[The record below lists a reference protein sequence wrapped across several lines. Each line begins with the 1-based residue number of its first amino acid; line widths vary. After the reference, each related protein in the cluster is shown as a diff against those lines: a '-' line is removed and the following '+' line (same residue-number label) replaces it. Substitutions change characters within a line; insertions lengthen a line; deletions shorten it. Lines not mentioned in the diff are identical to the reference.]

1 MRKVYSVTDLGP
13 GDGGKGGFV
22 HALACRFRPK
32 YVVKEGGAQGS
43 HGVRS
48 SNGESFNFAQWGCGT
63 FEGIPTYLSERIVI
77 TPHGLINEAN
87 ALQHLG
93 IYNPWAMLYCH
104 PNCLCASPYHQV
116 WSQNYELSLG
126 EHQHGTIGTG
136 VGKAYRD
143 YEEDPD
149 LAIFARE
156 LTDKA
161 VIRQKLSMSRE
172 KIFALFADFDC
183 DSLPAE
189 DSAIFRK
196 NMALLLDNEAFDNIV
211 DEFYDVGIRLQFLLL
226 EDILKFDGILI
237 SERSHGVL
245 TDAESALKPHVSALR
260 TLPEFSEK
268 MYRDAG
274 FDGKIVNLG
283 VHRAYEI
290 RHGAGP
296 LPSRDDKLREKML
309 PGSHK
314 DTNRWQGEVQVGA
327 FDIRLLNYAIKS
339 CGGAKTFDGLA
350 LSWFDQILLQERWE
364 FCTDYRYRGTMLPRD
379 AEISTALLNS
389 VEAILTSYELEPGLS
404 SKSNDY
410 IFDYCADILSK
421 HVEIPLRL
429 LSIGATERDKI
440 FK

>member
-13 GDGGKGGFV
+13 GDGGKGGIV
-22 HALACRFRPK
+22 HALACRFKPL
-32 YVVKEGGAQGS
+32 YIVKEGGAQGS

-48 SNGESFNFAQWGCGT
+48 SSGESFNFAQWGCGT

-77 TPHGLINEAN
+77 TPHGLMNEAN
-87 ALQHLG
+87 ALQRLG
-93 IYNPWAMLYCH
+93 IYNPWSMLYCH
-104 PNCLCASPYHQV
+104 PDCLCASPYHQV

-126 EHQHGTIGTG
+126 KHQHGTIGTG
-136 VGKAYRD
+136 VGKAYR
-143 YEEDPD
+143 EANEDPD
-149 LAIFARE
+149 LALHARE
-156 LTDKA
+156 LVDKA
-161 VIRQKLSMSRE
+161 IIKQKLNKSRE
-172 KIFALFADFDC
+172 KIFALFANYDY
-183 DSLPAE
+183 DSLPAD
-189 DSAIFRK
+189 DSAIFCK
-196 NMALLLDNEAFDNIV
+196 NMALLLDEEAFSKIV
-211 DEFYDVGIRLQFLLL
+211 DEFYNVGIRLQFLLL
-226 EDILKFDGILI
+226 EEILEFDGILV

-296 LPSRDDKLREKML
+296 LPSRDDELREKML

-314 DTNRWQGEVQVGA
+314 DTNRWQGEVRVGA
-327 FDIRLLNYAIKS
+327 LDVRLLDYAIQS

-350 LSWFDQILLQERWE
+350 LSWFDQILLQGRWD
-364 FCTDYRYRGTMLPRD
+364 FCTDYRRNGIMLPHD
-379 AEISTALLNS
+379 VEISTDLLNGA
-389 VEAILTSYELEPGLS
+389 EAVLTSYKLEPGLS
-404 SKSNDY
+404 DKSSDY

-429 LSIGATERDKI
+429 LSIGASEREKI

>member
-22 HALACRFRPK
+22 HALACRLKPN
-32 YVVKEGGAQGS
+32 YIVKEGGAQGS

-48 SNGESFNFAQWGCGT
+48 SRGESFNFAQWGCGT

-77 TPHGLINEAN
+77 TPHGLINEAK
-87 ALQHLG
+87 ALERLG

-126 EHQHGTIGTG
+126 KHQHGTIGTG

-143 YEEDPD
+143 RKDD
-149 LAIFARE
+149 SALFARE
-156 LTDKA
+156 LTNKA
-161 VIRQKLSMSRE
+161 AIKRKLSKSRE
-172 KIFALFADFDC
+172 KIFALFADFDY
-183 DSLPAE
+183 DSLSAE

-196 NMALLLDNEAFDNIV
+196 NMALLLDDEAFDNIV
-211 DEFYDVGIRLQFLLL
+211 DEFYNVGIRLQFLLL
-226 EDILKFDGILI
+226 ENILNDDGILV

-260 TLPEFSEK
+260 TLPVFSEK

-274 FDGKIVNLG
+274 FDEKIINLG

-314 DTNRWQGEVQVGA
+314 DTNRWQGEVRVGA
-327 FDIRLLNYAIKS
+327 FDVRLLDYAVKS

-350 LSWFDQILLQERWE
+350 LSWFDQILLQGRWD
-364 FCTDYRYRGTMLPRD
+364 FCTDYRYDGIMLPRD
-379 AEISTALLNS
+379 VKISTDLLNHA
-389 VEAILTSYELEPGLS
+389 EAILTSYELEPGLS
-404 SKSNDY
+404 SKSGEY
-410 IFDYCADILSK
+410 IFDYCANILSK
-421 HVEIPLRL
+421 HVDIPLRL

>member
-1 MRKVYSVTDLGP
+1 MQKVYSVTDLGS

-22 HALACRFRPK
+22 HALACRFKPN
-32 YVVKEGGAQGS
+32 YIVKEGGAQGS

-63 FEGIPTYLSERIVI
+63 FEGVPTYLSERIVI
-77 TPHGLINEAN
+77 TPHGLKNEAS

-104 PNCLCASPYHQV
+104 PNCLCATPYHQV

-126 EHQHGTIGTG
+126 KHQHGTIGTG
-136 VGKAYRD
+136 VGKAYR
-143 YEEDPD
+143 EFMEDPD
-149 LAIFARE
+149 SALFARE
-156 LTDKA
+156 LTDKE
-161 VIRQKLSMSRE
+161 VVLRKLNRLRE
-172 KIFALFADFDC
+172 KVTALFTDFPC
-183 DSLPAE
+183 DSLLDGDLE
-189 DSAIFRK
+189 IFCK
-196 NMALLLDNEAFDNIV
+196 NMALLLDDEVLFNIV
-211 DEFYDVGIRLQFLLL
+211 DEFYDVGAKLQFLLL
-226 EDILKFDGILI
+226 EDILERDGILI

-260 TLPEFSEK
+260 TLPKFSEK

-296 LPSRDDKLREKML
+296 LPSRDDELREKML

-314 DTNRWQGEVQVGA
+314 DTNRWQGEVRVGA
-327 FDIRLLNYAIKS
+327 DDVRLLYYAIKT
-339 CGGAKTFDGLA
+339 CGGARAFDGLA
-350 LSWFDQILLQERWE
+350 LSWFDQILLQGRWD
-364 FCTDYRYRGTMLPRD
+364 FCTDYRYNGILLPRD
-379 AEISTALLNS
+379 VKISADLLNS

-404 SKSNDY
+404 NKSSGY
-410 IFDYCADILSK
+410 IFDYCADVLSE
-421 HVEIPLRL
+421 HVDIPLRL